1 MSIFDRVRMLVKSS
15 VHDALDRVEDPGRIL
30 RQRVRELDATVNEAR
45 QALADFAVPLKKLEK
60 EEEQLKRLRDEW
72 GHKSLQALK
81 GGDEDTARLGLGE
94 KQKVE
99 SRLETLVPSLEKSR
113 KTYAEMR
120 DALVSLQDQLR
131 DAKLK
136 QTELE
141 SRDKSAAAQRTFS
154 EKLQKAGG
162 GAAGNEFDRMED
174 KVLNAE
180 AMVEIQ
186 REVDRDLP
194 GAAALERKTKSL
206 SVEAELA
213 AMKKQLGKS

>member
-30 RQRVRELDATVNEAR
+30 KQRVRELDATVNEAR

-81 GGDEDTARLGLGE
+81 AGDEDTARLGLGE

-99 SRLETLVPSLEKSR
+99 SRLETLAPSLEKSR

-131 DAKLK
+131 DTKLK

-162 GAAGNEFDRMED
+162 AAGTGEFDRMEE

-180 AMVEIQ
+180 ARVEIQ
-186 REVDRDLP
+186 REVDRDLS
-194 GAAALERKTKSL
+194 GASALEQKTKDL
-206 SVEAELA
+206 AVEAELA
-213 AMKKQLGKS
+213 ALKKQLGKS